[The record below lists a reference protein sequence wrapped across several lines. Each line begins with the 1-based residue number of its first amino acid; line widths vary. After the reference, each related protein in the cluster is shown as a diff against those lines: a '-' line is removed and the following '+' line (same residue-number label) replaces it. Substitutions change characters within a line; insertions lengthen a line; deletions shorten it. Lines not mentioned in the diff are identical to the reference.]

1 MLLIWDNFE
10 TVRSMPDPDPLSENG
25 CQQLCEF
32 LTWLRDHG
40 ASTVLITSRSP
51 ETWLGD
57 VRRIAVGGLVQT
69 EADEYATSLLEPYP
83 AARSRRRR
91 PAFAD
96 LMEWLDGHPMSMRII
111 LPHLECSEPEVLLN
125 VLRGMTPLPSLG
137 GDDSGRLTSL
147 PVSIAYSYAH
157 LSAQTRILLPAI
169 SLFQRVAEDGIL
181 DAFSQVPCV
190 PERFSGATK
199 VEWRS
204 ALNEAAEVGL
214 LTQLRAGSYL
224 MHPALS
230 TYLSAQWRNEEP
242 AGHEATREA
251 AARALLGACA
261 ACGDWLVKQMASG
274 ETIGASSILD
284 MHRRTFGSMLR
295 YALDCQLWEQAMAIF
310 GPLGLYC
317 NARDMTEE
325 ADAWTDQVL
334 LATEEASG
342 PPPGIESP
350 IGVLWLAAATRQ
362 ANKQCDRFQLN
373 LAENTYRQIYA
384 LLVAA
389 PSSPWQQLSLMGI
402 LIQFGIV
409 AHRRKRLDDAEEW
422 YIKALAISNQI
433 GNRTGMAGTIHLLAV
448 VARDRNLLD

>member
-1 MLLIWDNFE
+1 
-10 TVRSMPDPDPLSENG
+10 
-25 CQQLCEF
+25 
-32 LTWLRDHG
+32 
-40 ASTVLITSRSP
+40 
-51 ETWLGD
+51 
-57 VRRIAVGGLVQT
+57 
-69 EADEYATSLLEPYP
+69 
-83 AARSRRRR
+83 
-91 PAFAD
+91 
-96 LMEWLDGHPMSMRII
+96 
-111 LPHLECSEPEVLLN
+111 
-125 VLRGMTPLPSLG
+125 
-137 GDDSGRLTSL
+137 
-147 PVSIAYSYAH
+147 
-157 LSAQTRILLPAI
+157 
-169 SLFQRVAEDGIL
+169 
-181 DAFSQVPCV
+181 
-190 PERFSGATK
+190 

-422 YIKALAISNQI
+422 YFKALAISNQI
-433 GNRTGMAGTIHLLAV
+433 GNRTGMVGTIHLLGV
-448 VARDRNLLD
+448 VARDRNLLDEAEGLFRRSVALQEKSGRSSGLAANYRELGSIAYLLGGPEEAQPGTVRHSPSARRSAVKPNLLLLAMS